1 MKFIALKTDDG
12 IVTGKISFYCKALN
26 VSRQGFYKY
35 LISKDKSCKYEPPA
49 NAILD
54 YRPFCGKIE
63 KTFMRIC
70 VAHANEWG

>member
-1 MKFIALKTDDG
+1 MTEHHI
-12 IVTGKISFYCKALN
+12 FYEKSETKHDRKEATKN
-26 VSRQGFYKY
+26 IVSRQGLYKY

>member
-1 MKFIALKTDDG
+1 MTEHHI
-12 IVTGKISFYCKALN
+12 FYEKSETKYDRKEATKN
-26 VSRQGFYKY
+26 IVSRQGFYKY